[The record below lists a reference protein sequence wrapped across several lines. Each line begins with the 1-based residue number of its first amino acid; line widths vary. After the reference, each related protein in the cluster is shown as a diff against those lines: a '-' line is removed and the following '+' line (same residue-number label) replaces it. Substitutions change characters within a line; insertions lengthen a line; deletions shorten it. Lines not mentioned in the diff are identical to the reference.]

1 MDRGERI
8 VLAVGCLL
16 MGPLVTYML
25 LPSVGELGLGTPLAL
40 FGPTVL
46 SIILCLAVVGGG
58 GRKVA
63 PDPPRDHEG
72 EAPPAGDPYRH
83 APLSPPEP
91 DEKAQARS
99 RLVRLLALI
108 IGACLVLLVLEVL
121 FFLVRSLGA
130 LGGGAPG

>member
-8 VLAVGCLL
+8 VLATGCLV

-25 LPSVGELGLGTPLAL
+25 LPSMGEFGLGIPLAL
-40 FGPTVL
+40 FGPTLLGIVL
-46 SIILCLAVVGGG
+46 CFAVVDG
-58 GRKVA
+58 GRVKLT
-63 PDPPRDHEG
+63 PDPSRHHEG

-83 APLSPPEP
+83 VPLPQTEP

-99 RLVRLLALI
+99 RRVRLLALI
-108 IGACLVLLVLEVL
+108 IGACLVLLVLEAL